1 LQESAIWR
9 PKVAVTFQQQR
20 PTSEERTAWICEQA
34 RTIGF
39 DLCGVVPVA
48 EMLAERDAFTRWF
61 ERGFAGEMKY
71 LHDPRRLDPAAVL
84 EGARSVIVLG
94 LNYNAPQPYSTQIL
108 PYDAAPRG
116 WISRYAWGDDYHTV
130 LGNMLNVLTCKMRA
144 EIPEAFT
151 ARSYVD
157 TGPISERTAALGA
170 GLGWVAKNTLL
181 IHPEL
186 GSWFFLA
193 VILTTLELAPT
204 VGPEGPVADGC
215 GNCTLCIDACPTQ
228 AITEPYVLDARR
240 CISYLTIEL
249 RGPIP
254 EELRPGVGQ
263 MLFGCDI
270 CQDVCPW
277 NRKAPIAATQNF
289 RPREF
294 SPEFPSPSSIPSPAA
309 PATEEFSGHTGH
321 SLFSPALDWIA
332 SLSEPEFREIFR
344 GSSIKRTKWRGLI
357 RNACV
362 ALGNSNLRPAA
373 ERYPRVVDVLSR
385 LAAGSDA
392 LIAEHARWAL
402 GRLARAEFGPID
414 TPSSLG

>member
-1 LQESAIWR
+1 MSLPQAFASG
-9 PKVAVTFQQQR
+9 T
-20 PTSEERTAWICEQA
+20 ERTEWICEQA
-34 RTIGF
+34 RAVGF
-39 DLCGVVPVA
+39 DLCGVVA
-48 EMLAERDAFTRWF
+48 ITELLADRDALARWL
-61 ERGFAGEMKY
+61 ERGFAGELKY
-71 LHDPRRLDPAAVL
+71 MYDPRRLDPAAVL
-84 EGARSVIVLG
+84 TGARSVIVLG
-94 LNYNAPQPYSTQIL
+94 LNYNASQPYSTQIL
-108 PYDAAPRG
+108 PNDDTPRG

-130 LGNMLNVLTCKMRA
+130 VGKMLDVLTSKMRA
-144 EIPEAFT
+144 EIPEPFH

-181 IHPEL
+181 IHPEI
-186 GSWFFLA
+186 GSWIFLA

-204 VGPEGPVADGC
+204 VGSEGPVADLC

-254 EELRPGVGQ
+254 EELRPGMGQ
-263 MLFGCDI
+263 MVFGCDI

-277 NRKAPIAATQNF
+277 NLQAPIATAPNF

-294 SPEFPSPSSIPSPAA
+294 AAESPAPSPTESPVA
-309 PATEEFSGHTGH
+309 PVAH
-321 SLFSPALDWIA
+321 SLFSPHLDWIT
-332 SLSEPEFREIFR
+332 SLTETGFREIFR

-362 ALGNSNLRPAA
+362 ALGNSNLPPSA
-373 ERYPRVVDVLSR
+373 ESYARVVDVLSR
-385 LAAGSDA
+385 LAASSDA

-402 GRLARAEFGPID
+402 GRMPSASALPID
-414 TPSSLG
+414 TPPTLG

>member
-1 LQESAIWR
+1 MLQLSSIWLA
-9 PKVAVTFQQQR
+9 KVTVSFQ
-20 PTSEERTAWICEQA
+20 PECATSEERTGWICQQA
-34 RTIGF
+34 RAIGF
-39 DLCGVVPVA
+39 DLCGVVPAA
-48 EMLAERDAFTRWF
+48 EMLAERDALTRWL

-71 LHDPRRLDPAAVL
+71 LHDPRRLDPVAVL
-84 EGARSVIVLG
+84 EGARSVIVLA
-94 LNYNAPQPYSTQIL
+94 LNYNAAQPYSTQIL
-108 PYDAAPRG
+108 ADDGTPRG
-116 WISRYAWGDDYHTV
+116 WVSRYAWGDDYHTV
-130 LGNMLNVLTCKMRA
+130 IGKMLDALTCKMRA

-157 TGPISERTAALGA
+157 TGPISERSAAHGA

-186 GSWFFLA
+186 GSWIFLA

-204 VGPEGPVADGC
+204 VGAEGPVADLC

-228 AITEPYVLDARR
+228 AIIEPYVLDARR

-263 MLFGCDI
+263 MIFGCDI

-294 SPEFPSPSSIPSPAA
+294 SPQPRG
-309 PATEEFSGHTGH
+309 TEESSGAAAH

-332 SLSEPEFREIFR
+332 SLTETDFREIFR

-362 ALGNSNLRPAA
+362 ALGNSEASA
-373 ERYPRVVDVLSR
+373 ESYPRVVDVLSR
-385 LAAGSDA
+385 LAAGPDA

-402 GRLARAEFGPID
+402 GRLR
-414 TPSSLG
+414 TQV

>member
-1 LQESAIWR
+1 VLQGSDILVA
-9 PKVAVTFQQQR
+9 KVNVSFQPQR

-34 RTIGF
+34 RAIGF
-39 DLCGVVPVA
+39 DLCGVAPAA
-48 EMLAERDAFTRWF
+48 EMLSDGEALARWLA
-61 ERGFAGEMKY
+61 RGFAGEMKY

-84 EGARSVIVLG
+84 EGARSVVVLG
-94 LNYNAPQPYSTQIL
+94 LNYNGPQPYSTQIL
-108 PYDAAPRG
+108 KDDDTARG

-130 LGNMLNVLTCKMRA
+130 IGKMLDALTGKMRE

-151 ARSYVD
+151 ALAYVD
-157 TGPISERTAALGA
+157 TGPISERTAAHAA

-186 GSWFFLA
+186 GSWIFLA

-204 VGPEGPVADGC
+204 VGAEGPVADLC
-215 GNCTLCIDACPTQ
+215 GNCTLCIDACPTR
-228 AITEPYVLDARR
+228 AITEPYLLDARR

-254 EELRPGVGQ
+254 EEFRPEVRQ

-277 NRKAPIAATQNF
+277 NGKAPVAATQHF

-294 SPEFPSPSSIPSPAA
+294 ASQPLGIGGGSSADAA
-309 PATEEFSGHTGH
+309 H
-321 SLFSPALDWIA
+321 SLFSPALEWIV
-332 SLSEPEFREIFR
+332 SLTETDFREIFR

-362 ALGNSNLRPAA
+362 ALGNSGLRASA
-373 ERYPRVVDVLSR
+373 ESYPRVVDVLSR

-392 LIAEHARWAL
+392 MIAEHARWAL
-402 GRLARAEFGPID
+402 GRLRTQD
-414 TPSSLG
+414 

>member
-1 LQESAIWR
+1 MSFLPERAI
-9 PKVAVTFQQQR
+9 
-20 PTSEERTAWICEQA
+20 SEDRTAWICEQA
-34 RTIGF
+34 RAIGF
-39 DLCGVVPVA
+39 DLCGVAPAA
-48 EMLAERDAFTRWF
+48 ELCSDRGALTRWLK
-61 ERGFAGEMKY
+61 RGFAGEMKY

-84 EGARSVIVLG
+84 EGARSVVVLG
-94 LNYNAPQPYSTQIL
+94 LNYNAVQPYSTPIL
-108 PYDAAPRG
+108 ADDQTPRG

-130 LGNMLNVLTCKMRA
+130 MGKMLDALTGKMRA
-144 EIPEAFT
+144 EISEAFT
-151 ARSYVD
+151 ARAYVD
-157 TGPISERTAALGA
+157 TGPISERIAAHAA

-186 GSWFFLA
+186 GSWIFLG

-204 VGPEGPVADGC
+204 VGAQGPVADRC

-254 EELRPGVGQ
+254 EELRPGVGE
-263 MLFGCDI
+263 MIFGCDI

-277 NRKAPIAATQNF
+277 NRKAPIAAGPHF

-294 SPEFPSPSSIPSPAA
+294 PSQPYDA
-309 PATEEFSGHTGH
+309 EEFSGDAAR
-321 SLFSPALDWIA
+321 SLFSPELEWIA
-332 SLSEPEFREIFR
+332 SLNESEFREIFR

-362 ALGNSNLRPAA
+362 ALGNSGLQASA
-373 ERYPRVVDVLSR
+373 ESYPRVVEVLSR

-402 GRLARAEFGPID
+402 GRLTTRP
-414 TPSSLG
+414 

>member
-1 LQESAIWR
+1 
-9 PKVAVTFQQQR
+9 VTVSFQR
-20 PTSEERTAWICEQA
+20 ECATNEERTAWICQQA

-39 DLCGVVPVA
+39 DLCGVAPAA
-48 EMLAERDAFTRWF
+48 EMFAGGEALTRWL

-71 LHDPRRLDPAAVL
+71 LHDPRRLDPSAVL
-84 EGARSVIVLG
+84 EGARSIIALG
-94 LNYNAPQPYSTQIL
+94 LNYNAAQPYSTQIL
-108 PYDAAPRG
+108 ADDDRPRG
-116 WISRYAWGDDYHTV
+116 WISRYAWGDDYHIV
-130 LGNMLNVLTCKMRA
+130 VGKMLGALTCKMRE

-151 ARSYVD
+151 ARWYVD
-157 TGPISERTAALGA
+157 TGPISERTAAHGA
-170 GLGWVAKNTLL
+170 GLGWIAKNTLL

-186 GSWFFLA
+186 GSWIFLA

-204 VGPEGPVADGC
+204 LGAEGPVADLC

-277 NRKAPIAATQNF
+277 NRKAPIAAAPDF
-289 RPREF
+289 RPREV
-294 SPEFPSPSSIPSPAA
+294 SSQPHG
-309 PATEEFSGHTGH
+309 TEEFSGDAGH
-321 SLFSPALDWIA
+321 SLFSPELDWIA
-332 SLSEPEFREIFR
+332 SLTETDFREIFR

-362 ALGNSNLRPAA
+362 GGKLSAGGGSAL
-373 ERYPRVVDVLSR
+373 
-385 LAAGSDA
+385 
-392 LIAEHARWAL
+392 
-402 GRLARAEFGPID
+402 
-414 TPSSLG
+414 SSGGKL